1 MTESIVVKEIVEP
14 KSGRIH
20 RTYTYKRKLCRRVML
35 ESRLCSQLAGYVLI
49 EKDLRSVL
57 LWLQEIDRLDERPLA
72 ERTRSAKAPN
82 RKTYSVVKGLFVA
95 ALTFYGKC
103 FTRCDGRPVK
113 LERAQIEERFRE
125 GHDDCISYRNNFA
138 AHSGAKKLETVEIAL
153 VFPLKYKNPI
163 EFQIFKELNQPD
175 FFRSAPGESSLI
187 ELVEHVRSIANS
199 KIDVLSTK
207 IRDEEVIANA
217 GKYWEA
223 R

>member
-1 MTESIVVKEIVEP
+1 MSESIVVKVIVEP

-20 RTYTYKRKLCRRVML
+20 RTYTYKRKPCRRIVL
-35 ESRLCSQLAGYVLI
+35 ESRLCRQLAGYVLI
-49 EKDLRSVL
+49 EKDLRSII

-82 RKTYSVVKGLFVA
+82 RETYSVVKGLFVA
-95 ALTFYGKC
+95 AVTFYGKC

-113 LERAQIEERFRE
+113 LERVQIEERFRE
-125 GHDDCISYRNNFA
+125 IHDDCISYRNNFA
-138 AHSGAKKLETVEIAL
+138 AHSGAKKLETVEIAI
-153 VFPLKYKNPI
+153 VFPLKYKNPV

-175 FFRSAPGESSLI
+175 FFRNALGEASLI

-199 KIDVLSTK
+199 KIDLLSTK
-207 IRDEEVIANA
+207 IRDEEVISNA